1 MTQEEFRKRYVF
13 NLKTDNIGGGSF
25 GTVYKAY
32 DTILDIEVAIK
43 VSEVKVVGDKEFSLL
58 EEYKAIENLTAHQNI
73 ANYEKVYRFESFPA
87 IYDYGIMQY
96 YALGNLSN
104 YLKNNDVSIE
114 KRESITKGVLEGIAF
129 LHQHKVVHRDLKPS
143 NILVVDRQGD
153 IIPKITDFGLSKQ
166 AEADGKA
173 SRFTNSFAGGTLQYS
188 SPEQLKGLPL
198 KLNTDLWSFGAIAY
212 EILTGKTLFEAQ
224 SQSTASAE
232 WQNEI
237 TQKILHADVS
247 KELEIL
253 PLNWRAVVA
262 ACLEKDVKNRVQNST
277 ALFSMLSGDEK
288 PKEPQVSD
296 AKTVVKEPKNQDKQ
310 NTVSSNLNDN
320 RTLLNEKEEKK
331 ASSLDSKYKTKIKQ
345 IEEKEPF
352 QILDDDK
359 TFIKGSK
366 KCQENTFNES
376 KISQDIRPH
385 LLVSFLRNSFKMAL
399 CVKEETFTE
408 NIPFWLE
415 DSYKKK
421 DLECGNMHVLSTFYS
436 NFISVLVDYLEKVK
450 GIEID
455 RVIYTLPLL
464 KTGELKLI
472 NLLNRQI
479 KKPNRSV
486 NPTSAMAYYLVLS
499 DARYKNDI
507 TELVLFIDDD
517 YCEITLIGFGD
528 GIIENLIKIRLP
540 SISNTHMADDYLTLV
555 RQHNSSPISNIVV
568 YGEFNEKSAPFLSL
582 VKKLFKCTSIKDHF
596 SKSPILNGMAVQSGI
611 LDGTV
616 KDILLLDCLAN
627 SYKIKSSEGE
637 EYDLFDHGT
646 TIPTFV
652 TLYNKYANCK
662 KIQFTIIEY
671 NKLFREPMITFSYEL
686 KKVYKIPESL
696 NLSVDIDANNNIRLG
711 VEDNWFHIDEFTNEI
726 EVLDKTSEI
735 FRRKK
740 EMD

>member
-1 MTQEEFRKRYVF
+1 
-13 NLKTDNIGGGSF
+13 
-25 GTVYKAY
+25 
-32 DTILDIEVAIK
+32 
-43 VSEVKVVGDKEFSLL
+43 
-58 EEYKAIENLTAHQNI
+58 
-73 ANYEKVYRFESFPA
+73 
-87 IYDYGIMQY
+87 
-96 YALGNLSN
+96 
-104 YLKNNDVSIE
+104 
-114 KRESITKGVLEGIAF
+114 
-129 LHQHKVVHRDLKPS
+129 
-143 NILVVDRQGD
+143 
-153 IIPKITDFGLSKQ
+153 
-166 AEADGKA
+166 
-173 SRFTNSFAGGTLQYS
+173 
-188 SPEQLKGLPL
+188 
-198 KLNTDLWSFGAIAY
+198 
-212 EILTGKTLFEAQ
+212 
-224 SQSTASAE
+224 
-232 WQNEI
+232 
-237 TQKILHADVS
+237 
-247 KELEIL
+247 
-253 PLNWRAVVA
+253 
-262 ACLEKDVKNRVQNST
+262 
-277 ALFSMLSGDEK
+277 
-288 PKEPQVSD
+288 
-296 AKTVVKEPKNQDKQ
+296 
-310 NTVSSNLNDN
+310 
-320 RTLLNEKEEKK
+320 
-331 ASSLDSKYKTKIKQ
+331 
-345 IEEKEPF
+345 
-352 QILDDDK
+352 
-359 TFIKGSK
+359 
-366 KCQENTFNES
+366 
-376 KISQDIRPH
+376 
-385 LLVSFLRNSFKMAL
+385 
-399 CVKEETFTE
+399 
-408 NIPFWLE
+408 
-415 DSYKKK
+415 
-421 DLECGNMHVLSTFYS
+421 
-436 NFISVLVDYLEKVK
+436 
-450 GIEID
+450 
-455 RVIYTLPLL
+455 
-464 KTGELKLI
+464 
-472 NLLNRQI
+472 
-479 KKPNRSV
+479 
-486 NPTSAMAYYLVLS
+486 MAYYLVLS

-568 YGEFNEKSAPFLSL
+568 YGELNEKSAPFLSL